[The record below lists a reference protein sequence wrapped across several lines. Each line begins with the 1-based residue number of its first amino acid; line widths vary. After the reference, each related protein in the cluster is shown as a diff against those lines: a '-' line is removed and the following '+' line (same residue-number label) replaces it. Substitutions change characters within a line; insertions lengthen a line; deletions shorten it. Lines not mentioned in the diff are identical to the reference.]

1 MDFGSRV
8 GEFLEKWGFLRSV
21 RKNHLIDAKS
31 SIAEFPLSVNFVL
44 LVE

>member
-21 RKNHLIDAKS
+21 RKNHLIDVES
-31 SIAEFPLSVNFVL
+31 SITEFPLSVNFVL
-44 LVE
+44 LV